1 MVSSSLP
8 RGYVGYS
15 LSHEVILIAFGSAFD
30 ADCAASAA
38 NCPDSDRGR
47 VCEPLSVSE
56 AISCARSFDLHASSM
71 RQSNNATYAVP
82 MTLRL
87 RQTEKRK
94 RIWCCTSCSE
104 QWSSVE
110 AAESHLEHTN
120 HPYRVQVCRSLVLSF
135 FFLALQVCRC
145 RDNRRWQAYED

>member
-71 RQSNNATYAVP
+71 RQSNSATYAVP
-82 MTLRL
+82 MTYVRQRKESGFGAALLAVSNGRQLKLLRVTL
-87 RQTEKRK
+87 SILII
-94 RIWCCTSCSE
+94 RI
-104 QWSSVE
+104 
-110 AAESHLEHTN
+110 A
-120 HPYRVQVCRSLVLSF
+120 CRYV
-135 FFLALQVCRC
+135 
-145 RDNRRWQAYED
+145 